1 MSVDGWVMCVG
12 ARRALCSKSFMKC
25 VHLKVSI
32 ESNCTRIVRNE
43 NIPFKKWMSQKASGM
58 AITLCNVLH
67 LLNWLYTVRVR
78 TKKYK
83 MTEDAARKKA
93 KSNLSIHLQ
102 LVTSSAMSLS
112 SLLQFLLSLSSTDV
126 LSGIAWSGKN
136 EWKKVWQGHTFLLL
150 NAIAQRKACNS
161 LKQRNYWWWHH
172 TQSSQF
178 QFQILSIRLEFT
190 GDRRF
195 IKKWNQKYLQ
205 NSESKHIEFLHWDVV
220 CVPKWW
226 AFLTDVD
233 DLFQIYAGARRLA

>member
-1 MSVDGWVMCVG
+1 
-12 ARRALCSKSFMKC
+12 MKC

-83 MTEDAARKKA
+83 MTEDAARN
-93 KSNLSIHLQ
+93 KSEKQFVHSFA
-102 LVTSSAMSLS
+102 TSYIIG
-112 SLLQFLLSLSSTDV
+112 DV
-126 LSGIAWSGKN
+126 VVIVATVFVVVVVDLCSQWHRVV
-136 EWKKVWQGHTFLLL
+136 WKKWMKKKCDRDTFLLL

-161 LKQRNYWWWHH
+161 LKQRNCWRWHH
-172 TQSSQF
+172 TQLSQF